1 MLDDRKTNRIDET
14 DLSCEHEFSLACQ
27 LCRLRALCLPAA
39 LTETEIVT
47 LEGVIDDR
55 RKVLANEHVYRA
67 GDRFSAIFAIISG
80 SVKTY
85 ESYRDGRVSVTGCH
99 LPGELFGFS
108 GINRGTYALNARALE
123 DTWVCELPFDRLE
136 AVCREVPEIQSR
148 LLHLMSERIVSYQQH
163 LAQLMGTN
171 TAQKRLA
178 MFLLSLSYRS
188 VRRGESPTSFRLPM
202 TGQDIGNYL
211 GISAE
216 SVSREFT
223 QMVKGHIITKNNRNV
238 RILDTEKL
246 RASICHLHD
255 TD

>member
-1 MLDDRKTNRIDET
+1 MLDERKANRIDET
-14 DLSCEHEFSLACQ
+14 ALSCDHEFDLACQ

-39 LTETEIVT
+39 LAESEIAA
-47 LEGVIDDR
+47 LERVIDER
-55 RKVLANEHVYRA
+55 YRVSAQEHVYRA
-67 GDRFSAIFAIISG
+67 GEEFTAIFAIVSG
-80 SVKTY
+80 AVKTY

-108 GINRGTYALNARALE
+108 GIDSGRYSLNARALE
-123 DTWVCELPFDRLE
+123 ETWVCELPFDQLE
-136 AVCREVPEIQSR
+136 TACREVPEIQSR

-163 LAQLMGTN
+163 LGQLMGTN
-171 TAQKRLA
+171 TAQKRMS

-188 VRRGESPTSFRLPM
+188 ARRGESPTTIRLPM

-223 QMVKGHIITKNNRNV
+223 QMVKANIIAKTHRDV
-238 RILDTEKL
+238 TILDLEKL
-246 RASICHLHD
+246 RSPVCRMHCAV
-255 TD
+255 